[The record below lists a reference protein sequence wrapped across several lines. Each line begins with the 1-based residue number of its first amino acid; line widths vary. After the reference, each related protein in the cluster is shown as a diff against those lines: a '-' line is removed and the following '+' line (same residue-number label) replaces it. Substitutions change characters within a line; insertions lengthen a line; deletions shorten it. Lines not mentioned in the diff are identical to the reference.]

1 MEEKDVLISQVDL
14 GANRIGVAVREGPD
28 SQARLVRDAAS
39 VYTLALEA
47 LERAGS
53 LSGVIASHGT
63 GDTVDLTRA
72 YAEGR
77 LLSPVHHNDPAHLHL
92 TGTGLTHLGSAAS
105 RDAMHQKAAS
115 AAEETLTDSMKMFRM
130 GLEAGKPAPGLVG
143 VQPEWFYKGNG
154 NAVTAP
160 GKAIVSPPFAEDAGE
175 EPEIAGIYVI
185 SPSGKPFR
193 IGFALSNECSDHVME
208 RRNYLYLA
216 HSKLRSASFGP
227 EIRVGALPGDIQG
240 ASRIVRAGKTVWEKP
255 FLSGEENMSHTIANL
270 EHHHFKYDI
279 FRVPGDVHVHMFGTA
294 TLSFAEGISAAAGD
308 TFEIEARDFGLPLR
322 NALSVATGDAG
333 RAVEIGVL

>member
-1 MEEKDVLISQVDL
+1 MLISQVDL
-14 GANRIGVAVREGPD
+14 GANRIGVAVREGAD
-28 SQARLVRDAAS
+28 GQARLVRDAES
-39 VYTLALEA
+39 VYALALEA
-47 LERAGS
+47 LEAGAG
-53 LSGVIASHGT
+53 LSAAIASHGF
-63 GDTVDLTRA
+63 GDTVDLEKA

-77 LLSPVHHNDPAHLHL
+77 LLSPIRHDDPAHLHL

-105 RDAMHQKAAS
+105 RDAMHQKATG

-130 GLEAGKPAPGLVG
+130 GLEAGKPAPGAVG

-193 IGFALSNECSDHVME
+193 VGFALSNECSDHVME

-227 EIRVGALPGDIQG
+227 EILVGALPRDIEG
-240 ASRIVRAGKTVWEKP
+240 TSRILRAGKTVWEKP

-279 FRVPGDVHVHMFGTA
+279 FRVPGDIHVHMFGTA
-294 TLSFAEGISAAAGD
+294 TLSFADGISVAPGD
-308 TFEIEARDFGLPLR
+308 AFEIEARRFGLPLR
-322 NALSVATGDAG
+322 NALSVEAGDAG
-333 RAVEIGVL
+333 GAVEIGVL